1 MKERSRG
8 PSSVSS
14 PPSFSTFLP
23 LPSLPILPLFHG
35 VTLARRRRR
44 RRWRKE
50 EEAMCVASP
59 SLSPSGFCGP
69 EEPSSLSLPLTVEA
83 AARERELQKVPFGGN
98 ALSLSSR
105 SARLISSILE
115 HGNRKRDEEERDPGV
130 LFSPPHPS
138 RNRGGGGGAGAP
150 KAGEEEE
157 EAAVLAAAAKPVV
170 AAVCPF
176 FSRRRRRR
184 ICGGESCT
192 IVEEGGGQ
200 GGDRREG
207 GRL

>member
-8 PSSVSS
+8 SSSVFHFS
-14 PPSFSTFLP
+14 PPSLPPYSTSFP
-23 LPSLPILPLFHG
+23 RSNIG
-35 VTLARRRRR
+35 
-44 RRWRKE
+44 
-50 EEAMCVASP
+50 EAEAAMAEGGGGDVCGL
-59 SLSPSGFCGP
+59 SLSPPSGFCGP

-115 HGNRKRDEEERDPGV
+115 HGKRKRDEEERDPGV

-138 RNRGGGGGAGAP
+138 RNRGGGGGGAGAP
-150 KAGEEEE
+150 KAEEE